1 MANKTC
7 LDCSML
13 DPVQGM
19 EAHPIFST
27 EYDWLMH
34 LHKAHGRPKP
44 TPPGELKE
52 LKESVTEVTRLD
64 RPRPMDSEVDQ
75 IHDRID
81 NIRLD
86 IKRLEERTAALE
98 TQDTGLLDRIA
109 ALEKPA
115 NT

>member
-7 LDCSML
+7 LDCSIL

-44 TPPGELKE
+44 TPPGELKD
-52 LKESVTEVTRLD
+52 LKESMVQAD
-64 RPRPMDSEVDQ
+64 RPTGKDFYDVSS

-81 NIRLD
+81 NIGEEITRL
-86 IKRLEERTAALE
+86 RERVAALE

-115 NT
+115 TT